1 MNGVY
6 NVSTGI
12 VVILVCKAARQEGR
26 GTGGAVEVE
35 ETRCFVSEAEHR
47 MCFRKRERPAGSE
60 LRETQSG
67 EEDGLLG
74 EEGAAGAR

>member
-1 MNGVY
+1 M
-6 NVSTGI
+6 
-12 VVILVCKAARQEGR
+12 
-26 GTGGAVEVE
+26 E
-35 ETRCFVSEAEHR
+35 ETRCFVSEAEPR

-74 EEGAAGAR
+74 EEGAVGT